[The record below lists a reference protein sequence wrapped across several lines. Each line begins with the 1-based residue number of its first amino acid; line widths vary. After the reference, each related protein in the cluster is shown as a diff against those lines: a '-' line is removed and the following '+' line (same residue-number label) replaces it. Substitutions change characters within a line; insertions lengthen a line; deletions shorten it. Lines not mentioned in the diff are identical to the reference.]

1 MAIEKVDKKTVAE
14 GAPLVEAEDS
24 PVFVFLRKDRPL
36 TVARGGSANLTSPFA
51 GGDSSGGAGDGTGD
65 GTGDDPKDPKKDPED
80 PGLDVP
86 QLTDIEEITYEQ
98 YLDYTN
104 SIRYNAI
111 LKVRNSSSKK
121 DEVVAVDARN
131 TPKSGASP
139 TGTVTP
145 ANFITP
151 APTTPSVV
159 FDRTGTAIAWGWSQ
173 SDNLGSYTEV
183 SYEWEI
189 RTSSSTT
196 STKISSGTKEFASS
210 GSYPIGDSGK
220 NRRYRVSSGDGDTP
234 ATASAR
240 YLRVRAVV
248 TGTNGKIYYSRYSK
262 PI

>member
-36 TVARGGSANLTSPFA
+36 TVARGGSANLTSPFT
-51 GGDSSGGAGDGTGD
+51 GGDSSGGVGDGTGD
-65 GTGDDPKDPKKDPED
+65 PGDDPKDPIDVPED
-80 PGLDVP
+80 PGVDVP

-98 YLDYTN
+98 YFDYTK
-104 SIRYNAI
+104 SVRYNAI
-111 LKVRNSSSKK
+111 LKVRNSSIKK

-131 TPKSGASP
+131 TPKSGASA
-139 TGTVTP
+139 TGTATP

-151 APTTPSVV
+151 TPTTPSVV

-173 SDNLGSYTEV
+173 SDNLGSYSEV

-189 RTSSSTT
+189 RSGSSTT
-196 STKISSGTKEFASS
+196 STKISSGTKQFAAS
-210 GSYPIGDSGK
+210 GSYPIGNSGK